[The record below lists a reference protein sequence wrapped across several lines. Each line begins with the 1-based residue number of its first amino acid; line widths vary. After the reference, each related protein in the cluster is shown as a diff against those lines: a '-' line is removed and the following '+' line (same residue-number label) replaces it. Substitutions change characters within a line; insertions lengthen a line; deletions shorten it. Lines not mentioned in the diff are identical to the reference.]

1 MLDRALGAAFVIL
14 LIALMLNW
22 AWSLLRP
29 LIPMMVV
36 MAIIGMGVTVAIT
49 YYRNRW

>member
-1 MLDRALGAAFVIL
+1 MIL

-29 LIPMMVV
+29 LIPVMVV
-36 MAIIGMGVTVAIT
+36 TAMFGVGVTVAIT